1 MKFFGEMCA
10 LFHCK
15 LCEKLSSLRQLVMPV
30 YIENFLANMRF
41 IVLQNVKNL
50 SKYVLKYAAY
60 VRAYAACVAY
70 M

>member
-1 MKFFGEMCA
+1 
-10 LFHCK
+10 
-15 LCEKLSSLRQLVMPV
+15 MPV
-30 YIENFLANMRF
+30 YIEKFLANMRF